1 MEHFY
6 SCEQVAE
13 RYGVKVATVWEWIR
27 SKKLPAIKK
36 GNGTT
41 QQRIIDAL
49 ERLEQRQA
57 SEPTVNQ

>member
-27 SKKLPAIKK
+27 SKKLPAIKIGK
-36 GNGTT
+36 
-41 QQRIIDAL
+41 QYRITADHLNAF
-49 ERLEQRQA
+49 EQQA
-57 SEPTVNQ
+57 SEPTVNP